1 MPISVPENRT
11 QGAAISGVSRII
23 KLPVAYAFSVI
34 LRVAQGGAAYSP
46 VLKCT
51 IIVKNSIPPRLTFF
65 LSVSTSRST
74 PHHRLNHTRQVLPAA
89 IYSCYKQVMQLE
101 QPDEAQSVASVDSE
115 ELPEQT
121 LRVCRLALCRLHR

>member
-1 MPISVPENRT
+1 MR
-11 QGAAISGVSRII
+11 
-23 KLPVAYAFSVI
+23 Y
-34 LRVAQGGAAYSP
+34 
-46 VLKCT
+46 
-51 IIVKNSIPPRLTFF
+51 
-65 LSVSTSRST
+65 
-74 PHHRLNHTRQVLPAA
+74 TRPVLPAA